1 MISSEKSEK
10 ETFYSPYGYI
20 QVNKSD
26 YESPSQLIKF
36 KKQETSQEQS
46 KYLYTYNIIEKRAI

>member
-20 QVNKSD
+20 TVDKSD
-26 YESPSQLIKF
+26 YESPSQLLKF
-36 KKQETSQEQS
+36 TKAGNVTGTVNVLI
-46 KYLYTYNIIEKRAI
+46 YI

>member
-36 KKQETSQEQS
+36 TKTGNVTGTVKVFI
-46 KYLYTYNIIEKRAI
+46 YI

>member
-10 ETFYSPYGYI
+10 ETFYSPYAYI

-36 KKQETSQEQS
+36 TKAGNVTGTVKVFI
-46 KYLYTYNIIEKRAI
+46 YI